1 MATATDVFTE
11 FREDHRKVRDTLF
24 ALKAAFEARDPA
36 RAREVLG
43 RLNELTGPH
52 FRYEEESLYPAL
64 KPILGRYVDRMIE
77 DHDGAIQLA
86 RKLVELVGKES
97 FTDEDVRTGVEAVQT
112 ILPHVSDCDGLLIFV
127 ETFDRPTIDRINT
140 NIDECRAAGLPL
152 LEWAET
158 VRKK

>member
-1 MATATDVFTE
+1 MVTATDVFTE

-24 ALKAAFEARDPA
+24 ALKAAFEAKDPA
-36 RAREVLG
+36 RAGEVLG
-43 RLNELTGPH
+43 SLNVLTGPH

-77 DHDGAIQLA
+77 DHDGAIALAKQL
-86 RKLVELVGKES
+86 VQIVGKDS
-97 FTDEDVRTGVEAVQT
+97 FSSEDVKTGVDAVQA

-127 ETFDRPTIDRINT
+127 ETFDRPALNRINT

-152 LEWAET
+152 LDWADT
-158 VRKK
+158 VRK

>member
-36 RAREVLG
+36 RAREALE
-43 RLNELTGPH
+43 RLNQLAGPH

-77 DHDGAIQLA
+77 DHDGAIALA
-86 RKLVELVGKES
+86 KRLVEIVAKDS

-127 ETFDRPTIDRINT
+127 ETFDRPTIDRING
-140 NIDECRAAGLPL
+140 NIDESRAAGVPL